1 MAFSKKILSFFKSLD
16 LNVGLPAGIEV
27 MNPFRDKT
35 TFNLCTKFYQRFYD
49 DNNSRHII
57 MGINPGRFG
66 GGITGVPFT
75 DPIRLQNICGIEND
89 FQKKQ
94 ELSSV
99 FIYEMIDAFG
109 GTEKFYSK
117 FYISSIS
124 PLGFTKNNK
133 NLNYYDDKN
142 LENSLKEFVIDC
154 MVKQIKFGIE
164 TDVAFCLGEGKNFTY
179 LSRIN
184 EEMKFFKKV
193 TPLPHPRFIMQ
204 YKLKKKEEYIQRY
217 LCKLAK
223 ADNAAQKNLNEPNFN
238 ILL

>member
-1 MAFSKKILSFFKSLD
+1 MTFSKKILSFFKSLD
-16 LNVGLPAGIEV
+16 LQAELPADVEV
-27 MNPFRDKT
+27 MNPFKDKL
-35 TFNLCTKFYQRFYD
+35 TFDLCSKFYNKYYN
-49 DNNSRHII
+49 DNDSRYMIL
-57 MGINPGRFG
+57 GINPGRFG

-99 FIYEMIDAFG
+99 FIYEMINAFG
-109 GTEKFYSK
+109 GAGKFYNK

-142 LENSLKEFVIDC
+142 LEQSIKKFVIDC
-154 MVKQIKFGIE
+154 IKTQLKFGIKTE
-164 TDVAFCLGEGKNFTY
+164 VVFCLGEGKNFNY
-179 LSRIN
+179 LCRIN

-193 TPLPHPRFIMQ
+193 VPLSHPRFIMQ

-217 LCKLAK
+217 LYELA
-223 ADNAAQKNLNEPNFN
+223 QS
-238 ILL
+238 